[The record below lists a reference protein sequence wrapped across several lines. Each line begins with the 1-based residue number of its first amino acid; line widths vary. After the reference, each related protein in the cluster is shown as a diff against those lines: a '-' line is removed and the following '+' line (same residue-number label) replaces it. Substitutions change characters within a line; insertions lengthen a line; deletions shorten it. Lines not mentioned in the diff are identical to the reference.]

1 MLEEKKVDIS
11 DIAKEENKLKA
22 SKLEEDR
29 VIKGFV
35 AKINELKT
43 KISNKDHEVSIQL
56 VNSDVKLYFGYLS
69 YELVKYCIELVL
81 MVLDLNYWYY

>member
-43 KISNKDHEVSIQL
+43 KISNKDHEVSI
-56 VNSDVKLYFGYLS
+56 
-69 YELVKYCIELVL
+69 
-81 MVLDLNYWYY
+81 